1 MWTSLFMST
10 NGPSATS
17 MVDVKSDIHPNR
29 LHNDVVVGAS
39 LRAKLSGISPHSPAS
54 WLLQ

>member
-39 LRAKLSGISPHSPAS
+39 LRAKLSGISPAS